1 LILGS
6 ALLDFFIG
14 GAIYASTNSRHRGF
28 LFALSLGFNLGALA
42 FFKYFNFFIESFASV
57 LSSAGLQPNI
67 HTLEILLPVGIS
79 FYTFQTLS
87 YTIDIYRN
95 RLEPESNLISF
106 ASYVTFFPQLVA
118 GPIERAAH
126 LLPQFSTEKRFDA
139 QVASEGLR
147 YMLWGFFMKLV
158 IADNAAIIVNEIF
171 DTYDAVSG
179 TSLYFGALLFAFQ
192 IYGDFAGYSYIA
204 IGVAKLFG
212 FDLMTNFRYP
222 YLSTNISDFWRR
234 WHISLST
241 WFRDYVYIPLGGNR
255 EGLRKHFRNLFL
267 TFFISGFWHGANW
280 TFLVWGTIHWSLY
293 VIEFGIERL
302 RSILPPTSGNVYLV
316 KGKRFIGWGITFLLV
331 TVAWVFFRAES
342 IDVALQYTQG
352 LIFRP
357 LFAYGDDAG
366 LMRLLESKWIILLI
380 LILLSVE
387 LLQRNKSFVLDVKT
401 LPSWVRYS
409 IYYLVTMVILFFGKF
424 NSMEFI
430 YFQF

>member
-1 LILGS
+1 
-6 ALLDFFIG
+6 
-14 GAIYASTNSRHRGF
+14 
-28 LFALSLGFNLGALA
+28 
-42 FFKYFNFFIESFASV
+42 
-57 LSSAGLQPNI
+57 
-67 HTLEILLPVGIS
+67 
-79 FYTFQTLS
+79 
-87 YTIDIYRN
+87 
-95 RLEPESNLISF
+95 
-106 ASYVTFFPQLVA
+106 
-118 GPIERAAH
+118 
-126 LLPQFSTEKRFDA
+126 
-139 QVASEGLR
+139 
-147 YMLWGFFMKLV
+147 MLWGFFMKLV

-255 EGLRKHFRNLFL
+255 EGLWKHFRNLFL

-316 KGKRFIGWGITFLLV
+316 GGKRFIGWGITFLLV

-387 LLQRNKSFVLDVKT
+387 LLQRNKSFVLDVKA
-401 LPSWVRYS
+401 LPSWIRYS

>member
-1 LILGS
+1 MILGS

-171 DTYDAVSG
+171 DSYDMVSG

-255 EGLRKHFRNLFL
+255 EGLWKHFRNLFL

>member
-1 LILGS
+1 M
-6 ALLDFFIG
+6 
-14 GAIYASTNSRHRGF
+14 
-28 LFALSLGFNLGALA
+28 
-42 FFKYFNFFIESFASV
+42 

-171 DTYDAVSG
+171 DSYDMVSG

>member
-1 LILGS
+1 M
-6 ALLDFFIG
+6 
-14 GAIYASTNSRHRGF
+14 
-28 LFALSLGFNLGALA
+28 
-42 FFKYFNFFIESFASV
+42 
-57 LSSAGLQPNI
+57 LSSAGFQPNI
-67 HTLEILLPVGIS
+67 HTLEILLPVSIS

-171 DTYDAVSG
+171 DSYDMVSG

-401 LPSWVRYS
+401 
-409 IYYLVTMVILFFGKF
+409 
-424 NSMEFI
+424 
-430 YFQF
+430 